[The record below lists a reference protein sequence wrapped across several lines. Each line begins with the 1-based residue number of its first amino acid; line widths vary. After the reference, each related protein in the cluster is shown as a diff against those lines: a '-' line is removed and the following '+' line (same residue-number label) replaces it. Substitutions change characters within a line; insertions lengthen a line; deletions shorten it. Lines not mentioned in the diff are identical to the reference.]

1 MKIQVVHRD
10 EQAPMLVPLKK
21 SSVSALSP
29 LLFTAIKQETRSLN
43 RGSSEAREKSETI
56 YQGSSET
63 DDTLSQLSEI
73 VEGYID
79 VFPEHNQRI
88 PTLRPGENPLIGVI
102 RQLVGSLSRKN
113 KELSE
118 MAAKSQAAAKAKEE
132 FLANMSHEIRTP
144 MNGIF
149 GMVNLLLES
158 DDLRKYQ
165 RDYLETAHSS
175 TELLLNILNDV
186 LDYSKLS
193 SRQVELKP
201 RNFEVTKLI
210 GDIMRNFE
218 LTVLEKDIDLFTSAD
233 VELPGIVYA
242 DDLRLQQ
249 VFSNL
254 VGNALKFTHEGEV
267 VIRAYLI
274 RAYLM
279 GENKNGTLPLRFEV
293 ADTGIGISEEV
304 LDRLFLPFSQA
315 DASTTRHYGG
325 TGLGLAISKNLAEL
339 MGGEL
344 SIKSTVSEGT
354 TFVFTVNVGAARE
367 GNGRESAR
375 CLKPDRPGEGRK
387 GAITEAGLNILL
399 VEDNEVNQ
407 KVARLTLEKFGCDV
421 IIADNGAIAVDL
433 ANGSKEFD
441 LICMDNQ
448 MPVMDGLE
456 ATRRIRSSSGL
467 NNDTYILAMTGLA
480 FDEDRELCR
489 IAGMN
494 DIITKPIEYELL
506 QAAIGKVA
514 EQKNSKV
521 ELPA

>member
-1 MKIQVVHRD
+1 
-10 EQAPMLVPLKK
+10 
-21 SSVSALSP
+21 
-29 LLFTAIKQETRSLN
+29 
-43 RGSSEAREKSETI
+43 
-56 YQGSSET
+56 
-63 DDTLSQLSEI
+63 
-73 VEGYID
+73 
-79 VFPEHNQRI
+79 
-88 PTLRPGENPLIGVI
+88 
-102 RQLVGSLSRKN
+102 
-113 KELSE
+113 

-218 LTVLEKDIDLFTSAD
+218 LTALEKDIDLFTSAD

-242 DDLRLQQ
+242 DDLRLQR

-293 ADTGIGISEEV
+293 ADTGIGISEEA

-375 CLKPDRPGEGRK
+375 CLKPDRPGEGR
-387 GAITEAGLNILL
+387 T
-399 VEDNEVNQ
+399 
-407 KVARLTLEKFGCDV
+407 
-421 IIADNGAIAVDL
+421 GAIA
-433 ANGSKEFD
+433 
-441 LICMDNQ
+441 
-448 MPVMDGLE
+448 E
-456 ATRRIRSSSGL
+456 A
-467 NNDTYILAMTGLA
+467 
-480 FDEDRELCR
+480 
-489 IAGMN
+489 
-494 DIITKPIEYELL
+494 
-506 QAAIGKVA
+506 
-514 EQKNSKV
+514 
-521 ELPA
+521 